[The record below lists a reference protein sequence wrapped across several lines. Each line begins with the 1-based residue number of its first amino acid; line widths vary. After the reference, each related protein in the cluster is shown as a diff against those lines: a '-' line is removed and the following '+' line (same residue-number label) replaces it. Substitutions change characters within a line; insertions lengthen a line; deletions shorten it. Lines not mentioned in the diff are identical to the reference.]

1 MQHQVP
7 AQGGEGFSWAP
18 HGLQHFAARGPGLLF
33 LLQQLLVRSDGDGPV
48 DAVQGLC
55 LAVQHQQAF
64 RDLVEGLALGGGQR
78 NGIGDRQRPG
88 TMGQSLVRPSFQVL
102 QDAQVLGEGHDPPI
116 VAVRFEDGQ
125 TLFVTATCLLV
136 AAQALVHHA
145 QVVQHTAL
153 PEGLTLPCVDHACTV
168 HHRQGLQVIALL
180 LVQHAD
186 AVQGMGIEQAVPAVG
201 TMPKGMNEMLH
212 GQIVQIEAVQG
223 STDPHFQPA
232 ELDRVLQAL
241 PDGERLTEFGEGG
254 ITLTELRMDA
264 AEGGVDVGLLLQVLL
279 ALGHAQGLLVVMA
292 AAVQVQQVEMGLT
305 LKLQGIHFGVVG
317 PRGPGFLQQLPGF
330 LQHAV
335 GG

>member
-1 MQHQVP
+1 
-7 AQGGEGFSWAP
+7 
-18 HGLQHFAARGPGLLF
+18 
-33 LLQQLLVRSDGDGPV
+33 
-48 DAVQGLC
+48 
-55 LAVQHQQAF
+55 
-64 RDLVEGLALGGGQR
+64 
-78 NGIGDRQRPG
+78 
-88 TMGQSLVRPSFQVL
+88 
-102 QDAQVLGEGHDPPI
+102 
-116 VAVRFEDGQ
+116 
-125 TLFVTATCLLV
+125 
-136 AAQALVHHA
+136 
-145 QVVQHTAL
+145 
-153 PEGLTLPCVDHACTV
+153 
-168 HHRQGLQVIALL
+168 
-180 LVQHAD
+180 
-186 AVQGMGIEQAVPAVG
+186 
-201 TMPKGMNEMLH
+201 MLH
-212 GQIVQIEAVQG
+212 GQVVQVEAVQG

-317 PRGPGFLQQLPGF
+317 PRGPGFPQQFPGF